1 MDSKMSKI
9 DHKIS
14 QAKSKLLVEYPF
26 FGTLASK
33 LELLQNDNIQAF
45 KSNGKSLEFNDVFFK
60 DITLAEMEFVLA
72 NAAMHASLA
81 HESRKND
88 RSGWLWQLATDYAI
102 NDMLVENGLHRPELA
117 HYSKKFCGLYAEEI
131 YAQLREEFLR
141 DELEYEAD
149 ERDDVEQNEEQ
160 KTKEIE
166 SQIVED
172 ELFEEFAKAILEK
185 EEKNSQLPA
194 SLERFFR
201 LNFTSKVD
209 WRDELRVALD
219 RFSRD
224 DYTQMP
230 PNKKFLH
237 LGIYLPS
244 STSEK
249 FKLVVAIDSSGSVDE
264 ELLGEFL
271 SELNFLM
278 NTIASYEIDLLVCD
292 ERIRS
297 HTTFYGGDSLDAKI
311 EGGGG
316 TDFRPVFEFIK
327 EELQDTKLLLYFSDL
342 DGVFPKEEPPYSVK
356 WVTPKEKNVPF
367 GELIVLRN
375 EIV

>member
-1 MDSKMSKI
+1 MSKI
-9 DHKIS
+9 DNKIS
-14 QAKSKLLVEYPF
+14 QAKSKLVVEYPF

-33 LELLQNDNIQAF
+33 LELSQNDDIQAF
-45 KSNGKSLEFNDVFFK
+45 KSNGKTLEYNSDFFAE
-60 DITLAEMEFVLA
+60 ISLAEMEFVLA

-81 HESRKND
+81 HESRKNS
-88 RSGWLWQLATDYAI
+88 RSGWLWQLSTDYAI
-102 NDMLVENGLHRPELA
+102 NDMLVENGLQLPELA
-117 HYSKKFCGLYAEEI
+117 HYSKRFSGLYAEEI
-131 YAQLREEFLR
+131 YAQLKEEFLR

-149 ERDDVEQNEEQ
+149 DIEDVEKSNEQ
-160 KTKEIE
+160 KDRE

-172 ELFEEFAKAILEK
+172 ELFDEFAKAILEK
-185 EEKNSQLPA
+185 EEKNSELPR
-194 SLERFFR
+194 SLERFFI
-201 LNFTSKVD
+201 LKSNSKID

-278 NTIASYEIDLLVCD
+278 NSITNYEINLLVCD
-292 ERIRS
+292 DKIRS
-297 HTTFYGGDSLDAKI
+297 YTTFYGGDNLEAKVF
-311 EGGGG
+311 GGGG

-327 EELQDTKLLLYFSDL
+327 ENLQDSKLLLYFSDL
-342 DGVFPKEEPPYSVK
+342 EGTFPQDEPSYSVK
-356 WVTPKEKNVPF
+356 WITPKERIVPF
-367 GELIVLRN
+367 GELIVL
-375 EIV
+375 

>member
-1 MDSKMSKI
+1 MSKI
-9 DHKIS
+9 DNKIS

-33 LELLQNDNIQAF
+33 LELSQNADIQAF
-45 KSNGKSLEFNDVFFK
+45 KSNGKILEYNSDFFAE
-60 DITLAEMEFVLA
+60 ISLAEMEFVLA

-81 HESRKND
+81 HESRKNS
-88 RSGWLWQLATDYAI
+88 RSGWLWQLSTDYAI
-102 NDMLVENGLHRPELA
+102 NDMLVENGLQRPELA
-117 HYSKKFCGLYAEEI
+117 HYSKRFSGLYAEEI
-131 YAQLREEFLR
+131 YAQLKEEFLR

-149 ERDDVEQNEEQ
+149 DIEDVEKSNEQ
-160 KTKEIE
+160 KSKE

-172 ELFEEFAKAILEK
+172 ELFDEFAKAILEK
-185 EEKNSQLPA
+185 EEKNSELPR
-194 SLERFFR
+194 SLERFFS
-201 LNFTSKVD
+201 LKSNSKID

-278 NTIASYEIDLLVCD
+278 NSITNYEINLLVCD
-292 ERIRS
+292 DKIRS
-297 HTTFYGGDSLDAKI
+297 HTTFYGGDNLEAKVF
-311 EGGGG
+311 GGGG

-327 EELQDTKLLLYFSDL
+327 ENLQDSKLLLYFSDL
-342 DGVFPKEEPPYSVK
+342 EGIFPQDEPSYSVK
-356 WVTPKEKNVPF
+356 WITPKERIVPF
-367 GELIVLRN
+367 GELIVL
-375 EIV
+375 

>member
-1 MDSKMSKI
+1 MSQI
-9 DHKIS
+9 DNKIS

-33 LELLQNDNIQAF
+33 LELSKNDDIQAF
-45 KSNGKSLEFNDVFFK
+45 KSNGKTLEYNDEFFSE
-60 DITLAEMEFVLA
+60 ISLAEMEFVLA
-72 NAAMHASLA
+72 NAAMHATLA
-81 HESRKND
+81 HESRKNS

-102 NDMLVENGLHRPELA
+102 NDMLVENGLYRPDLA
-117 HYSKKFCGLYAEEI
+117 HYSKKFSGLYAEEI
-131 YAQLREEFLR
+131 YAQLKEEFLR
-141 DELEYEAD
+141 DELEYEAQD
-149 ERDDVEQNEEQ
+149 PDDIEKNEEQ
-160 KTKEIE
+160 TANEN
-166 SQIVED
+166 QIVED

-185 EEKNSQLPA
+185 EEKDSQLPT
-194 SLERFFR
+194 SLERFFTLK
-201 LNFTSKVD
+201 LNSKID

-219 RFSRD
+219 RFSKD

-230 PNKKFLH
+230 PNKKFLY

-244 STSEK
+244 ATSEK
-249 FKLVVAIDSSGSVDE
+249 FKLVVAIDSSGSINE

-356 WVTPKEKNVPF
+356 WITPKEKRVPF

>member
-1 MDSKMSKI
+1 MSKI
-9 DHKIS
+9 DNKIS

-33 LELLQNDNIQAF
+33 LELSQNDDIQAF
-45 KSNGKSLEFNDVFFK
+45 KSNGKILEYNDDFFSA
-60 DITLAEMEFVLA
+60 ISLAEMEFVLA

-81 HESRKND
+81 HESRKNS

-102 NDMLVENGLHRPELA
+102 NDMLVENGLHRPDLA
-117 HYSKKFCGLYAEEI
+117 HYSKRFNGLYAEEI
-131 YAQLREEFLR
+131 YAELKEEFLR

-149 ERDDVEQNEEQ
+149 DVEDVENNNEQ
-160 KTKEIE
+160 KDKEIE

-172 ELFEEFAKAILEK
+172 ELFEEFTKAILEK
-185 EEKNSQLPA
+185 AEKNSELPT

-201 LNFTSKVD
+201 LKINTKID
-209 WRDELRVALD
+209 WRDELRAALD
-219 RFSRD
+219 RFNKD

-237 LGIYLPS
+237 LGIYLAS

-292 ERIRS
+292 DKIRS
-297 HTTFYGGDSLDAKI
+297 HTTFYAGDCLDAKVL
-311 EGGGG
+311 GGGG
-316 TDFRPVFEFIK
+316 TDFRPVFEFVK
-327 EELQDTKLLLYFSDL
+327 ENLQDSKLLLYFSDL
-342 DGVFPKEEPPYSVK
+342 DGIFPQDAPSYSVK
-356 WVTPKEKNVPF
+356 WITPKEKSVPF
-367 GELIVLRN
+367 GELIVL
-375 EIV
+375 

>member
-1 MDSKMSKI
+1 MDIKMSQI
-9 DHKIS
+9 DNKIS

-33 LELLQNDNIQAF
+33 LELSKNDDIQAF
-45 KSNGKSLEFNDVFFK
+45 KSNGKTLEYNDEFFSE
-60 DITLAEMEFVLA
+60 ISLAEMEFVLA
-72 NAAMHASLA
+72 NAAMHATLA
-81 HESRKND
+81 HESRKNS

-102 NDMLVENGLHRPELA
+102 NDMLVENGLYRPDLA
-117 HYSKKFCGLYAEEI
+117 HYSKKFSGLYAEEI
-131 YAQLREEFLR
+131 YAQLKEEFLR
-141 DELEYEAD
+141 DELEYEAQD
-149 ERDDVEQNEEQ
+149 PDDIEKNEEQ
-160 KTKEIE
+160 TANEN
-166 SQIVED
+166 QIVED

-185 EEKNSQLPA
+185 EEKDSQLPT
-194 SLERFFR
+194 SLERFFTLK
-201 LNFTSKVD
+201 LNSKID

-219 RFSRD
+219 RFSKD

-230 PNKKFLH
+230 PNKKFLY

-244 STSEK
+244 ATSEK
-249 FKLVVAIDSSGSVDE
+249 FKLVVAIDSSGSINE

-356 WVTPKEKNVPF
+356 WITPKEKRVPF

>member
-1 MDSKMSKI
+1 MDSKMSII
-9 DHKIS
+9 DKKIS

-33 LELLQNDNIQAF
+33 IELLQNDNIQAF
-45 KSNGKSLEFNDVFFK
+45 KSNGITLEYNDSFFK
-60 DITLAEMEFVLA
+60 GISLAEMEFVLA
-72 NAAMHASLA
+72 NSAMHASLA
-81 HESRKND
+81 HESRKNS

-102 NDMLVENGLHRPELA
+102 NDMLVENGLHRPDLA
-117 HYSKKFCGLYAEEI
+117 YYSKRFSGLYAEEI
-131 YAQLREEFLR
+131 YAELKEEFLR

-149 ERDDVEQNEEQ
+149 DADDVQKREEQ
-160 KTKEIE
+160 KTKEIQ

-172 ELFEEFAKAILEK
+172 ELFEEFAKTILEK
-185 EEKNSQLPA
+185 EEKNSELLS
-194 SLERFFR
+194 SLERFFTLK
-201 LNFTSKVD
+201 LNSKID

-219 RFSRD
+219 RFSKD

-244 STSEK
+244 ATSEK
-249 FKLVVAIDSSGSVDE
+249 FKLVVAIDSSGSVNE

-292 ERIRS
+292 DIIHS
-297 HTTFYGGDSLDAKI
+297 HTTFYSGDSLDVKLL
-311 EGGGG
+311 GGGG
-316 TDFRPVFEFIK
+316 TDFRPVFEFVK
-327 EELQDTKLLLYFSDL
+327 ENLQDSKLLLYFSDL
-342 DGVFPKEEPPYSVK
+342 NGVFPQDEPSYSVK
-356 WVTPKEKNVPF
+356 WITPKERSVPF
-367 GELIVLRN
+367 GELIVL
-375 EIV
+375 